1 MDIKEQVVILVKL
14 QKIETEICKLKLTL
28 SDVAKKY
35 DALDAELVEFK
46 QSIDNERSLFDD
58 LKKQYRSYES
68 DAQMNLEQVKK
79 SQANL
84 MSVKT
89 NREYQSLLKQ
99 IDKFKVKN
107 AQIEDE
113 MLEFLDRMDKAEN
126 NIAARENEYSML
138 EDRIVSDK
146 EIVKQQSEHENK
158 RLAQLEMDFN
168 DVAGSITP
176 ELLEKYEMVKT
187 QKGGIAIVL
196 VNDAVCDGCNMNIP
210 PQMYNELQ
218 RCDSLMFCPNCQRMI
233 YWRQQ

>member
-1 MDIKEQVVILVKL
+1 MDIKEQVVILVKF

-68 DAQMNLEQVKK
+68 DVQMKFEQVKK

-84 MSVKT
+84 MSIKT
-89 NREYQSLLKQ
+89 NKEYQLLLKQ
-99 IDKFKVKN
+99 IDELNVKN
-107 AQIEDE
+107 AQTEDE

-126 NIAARENEYSML
+126 NIAARKNEYSML
-138 EDRIVSDK
+138 ENRIMSDK

-176 ELLEKYEMVKT
+176 ELLKKYEMVKT
-187 QKGGIAIVL
+187 QKDGIAIVP

>member
-1 MDIKEQVVILVKL
+1 MDIKEQIVILVKL
-14 QKIETEICKLKLTL
+14 QKIEIEICKLKLTL

-46 QSIDNERSLFDD
+46 QSIDNEKSLFDG

-68 DAQMNLEQVKK
+68 DVQMKLEQVKK

-84 MSVKT
+84 MSIKT
-89 NREYQSLLKQ
+89 NKEYQLLLKQ
-99 IDKFKVKN
+99 IDELNVKN
-107 AQIEDE
+107 AQTEDE

-126 NIAARENEYSML
+126 NIAARKNEYSML
-138 EDRIVSDK
+138 EDRIISDK

-158 RLAQLEMDFN
+158 RLVQLEMDFN

-176 ELLEKYEMVKT
+176 ELLKKYEMVKT
-187 QKGGIAIVL
+187 QKGGIAIVP
-196 VNDAVCDGCNMNIP
+196 VNDAVCDGCNMNIT